1 MVSWST
7 RIYKKG
13 WEGMSTWRTR
23 RLEEL
28 ERNGILEYQ
37 EILEELGRNGNLE
50 NKEILE
56 GLGRNLN

>member
-1 MVSWST
+1 
-7 RIYKKG
+7 
-13 WEGMSTWRTR
+13 MSTWRTR

-50 NKEILE
+50 NQEVRRVGKKW
-56 GLGRNLN
+56 